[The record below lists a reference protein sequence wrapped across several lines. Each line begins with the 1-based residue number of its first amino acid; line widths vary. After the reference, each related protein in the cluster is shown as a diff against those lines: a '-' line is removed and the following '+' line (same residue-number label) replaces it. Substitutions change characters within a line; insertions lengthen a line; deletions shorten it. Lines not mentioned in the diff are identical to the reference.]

1 MAKQNLIA
9 ALDIGGGKITA
20 VAATVDQQKN
30 VVKILAGNEF
40 RCEGLE
46 GGIVTDIRGDS
57 CKIDGRRITLTPEE
71 KATIWII
78 PQ

>member
-30 VVKILAGNEF
+30 SVKMNE
-40 RCEGLE
+40 
-46 GGIVTDIRGDS
+46 TH
-57 CKIDGRRITLTPEE
+57 
-71 KATIWII
+71 
-78 PQ
+78 